1 MEGGDGFGGLT
12 VRSFFDR
19 SQSEAYLVE
28 YTFPR
33 RHGIAVLHVA
43 LHAFS
48 SYKGIVPS
56 PSISRN
62 TLDSLSGR
70 KNFPFSWR
78 HPAGYGSLKGHGGL
92 RFWSKVRFIDT
103 CQQL

>member
-62 TLDSLSGR
+62 TSYPGLSLWAEEFSVLLAASGGIWKPER
-70 KNFPFSWR
+70 TR
-78 HPAGYGSLKGHGGL
+78 RPAVLEQ
-92 RFWSKVRFIDT
+92 SKIY
-103 CQQL
+103 